1 MSAAAGQQKFKLGTT
16 LFSFTNEYWH
26 RQYSLEQLIARV
38 AELGLGPGIE
48 LVGFSHVRG
57 FPKVTDRF
65 AGEFKDLL
73 ARHRLEPSCLSL
85 NADVAIRRGQIMSD
99 AETAAYFEPQIV
111 AAARLGFPV
120 AKTQLA
126 AAPRVMELL
135 LPLAERLGI
144 RIGPELHAPWTV
156 DSPEVVAYREIYQK
170 LGSPLLGFVPDFG
183 SCAQS
188 LPPGYVEY
196 LLGRGM
202 PRPLMDLAAETWGGR
217 GDAARRRGEFQRR
230 AATSGADPSVISALS
245 VIFAMM
251 SPQDPRAWLSVMP
264 QIIHMHAKFYGV
276 NSSGIEPAIAYDQ
289 LLPIFVDGGYEG
301 YMSSEWEG
309 HLYSRSSGFEE
320 VCRFH
325 DMAKR
330 ILAAHSRR

>member
-120 AKTQLA
+120 AKTQLVHRHANNGTCKMRIPEPTEVHGYA
-126 AAPRVMELL
+126 AD
-135 LPLAERLGI
+135 
-144 RIGPELHAPWTV
+144 RIEFEQT
-156 DSPEVVAYREIYQK
+156 
-170 LGSPLLGFVPDFG
+170 GSA
-183 SCAQS
+183 S
-188 LPPGYVEY
+188 
-196 LLGRGM
+196 
-202 PRPLMDLAAETWGGR
+202 
-217 GDAARRRGEFQRR
+217 GE
-230 AATSGADPSVISALS
+230 
-245 VIFAMM
+245 
-251 SPQDPRAWLSVMP
+251 
-264 QIIHMHAKFYGV
+264 
-276 NSSGIEPAIAYDQ
+276 
-289 LLPIFVDGGYEG
+289 
-301 YMSSEWEG
+301 
-309 HLYSRSSGFEE
+309 
-320 VCRFH
+320 
-325 DMAKR
+325 
-330 ILAAHSRR
+330 

>member
-1 MSAAAGQQKFKLGTT
+1 
-16 LFSFTNEYWH
+16 
-26 RQYSLEQLIARV
+26 
-38 AELGLGPGIE
+38 
-48 LVGFSHVRG
+48 
-57 FPKVTDRF
+57 
-65 AGEFKDLL
+65 
-73 ARHRLEPSCLSL
+73 
-85 NADVAIRRGQIMSD
+85 
-99 AETAAYFEPQIV
+99 
-111 AAARLGFPV
+111 
-120 AKTQLA
+120 
-126 AAPRVMELL
+126 MELL

-264 QIIHMHAKFYGV
+264 HIIHMHAKFYGV

-301 YMSSEWEG
+301 YMSSQWEG